1 MKYLEKFID
10 SYLYWFD
17 YIVGYVM
24 TNPHRL
30 PYYHKYMRSKYGDR
44 YCSQEAFDRYWRMVT
59 MGDHIDEEELDKL
72 S

>member
-24 TNPHRL
+24 TSPHKL
-30 PYYHKYMRSKYGDR
+30 PYYHRYMYQKYGDR
-44 YCSQEAFDRYWRMVT
+44 YCSKEVFDRYWRMVT
-59 MGDHIDEEELDKL
+59 MADHVNED
-72 S
+72 